1 MRALIVLAATL
12 AAPALAGDPD
22 YAALRADLVDE
33 VRAYAGYAGD
43 DPFSDDVLAT
53 LGRVERHRFV
63 PPGEVRYAYENRP
76 LPIGHGQTISQP
88 YIVAYMTEILQ
99 LTCEGKVLEVG
110 TGSGYQ
116 AAVLAEIAGEVFT
129 VEIID
134 ELSKNAQ
141 EVLRAEGYTN
151 IHFRVGDGAY
161 GWEEEA
167 PYDAIMVTAAPPE
180 VPRALQEQLKI
191 GGRMIVP
198 VGDAF
203 QELVLIVREKRR
215 FRKKKLLPVR
225 FVPLVKPH

>member
-1 MRALIVLAATL
+1 MTDNLAEERKAMVDTQIKSRGIKDALVLKAM
-12 AAPALAGDPD
+12 
-22 YAALRADLVDE
+22 E
-33 VRAYAGYAGD
+33 KVR
-43 DPFSDDVLAT
+43 
-53 LGRVERHRFV
+53 RHVFV
-63 PPGEVRYAYENRP
+63 PENMLKYAYNDEP
-76 LPIGHGQTISQP
+76 LPIGKGQTISQP

-99 LTCEGKVLEVG
+99 LTSEGRVLEVG

-116 AAVLAEIAGEVFT
+116 AAVLAEIAREVFT

-134 ELSKNAQ
+134 DLSKNAQ
-141 EVLRAEGYTN
+141 KVLQAEGYTN

-161 GWEEEA
+161 GWEEKA

-180 VPRALQEQLKI
+180 IPEALQNQLKL

-203 QELVLIVREKRR
+203 QELVLIVRERRR